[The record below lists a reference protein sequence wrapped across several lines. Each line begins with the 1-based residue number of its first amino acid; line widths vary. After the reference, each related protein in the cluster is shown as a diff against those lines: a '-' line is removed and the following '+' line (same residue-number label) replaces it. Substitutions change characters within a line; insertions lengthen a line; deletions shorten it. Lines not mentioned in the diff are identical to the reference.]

1 MTVLTDLDNKTT
13 RLLYKCFSQG
23 LFLKH
28 ILNANIETPAFQVQT
43 PLTDVNPHALNQW
56 IQIT

>member
-13 RLLYKCFSQG
+13 RLLYKCFSQR

-28 ILNANIETPAFQVQT
+28 ILNANIETPACQST
-43 PLTDVNPHALNQW
+43 ILLTDVNPSAFNQW
-56 IQIT
+56 I